1 MYCTLFTLLRSG
13 YRFKSLSKTFQDDTQ
28 LRMSSAARATTE
40 TVTSEAT
47 LAPTEQTNVQARA
60 GLQIIDSRST
70 SADDTAKRKSLPGKA
85 RIGSP
90 SLHKKYTIPSKPSP
104 PPAVSGTARARPRP
118 RSFSVQTYGP
128 FSPRSNIKVASRSP
142 AMARSSGASGATQTV
157 SSPSHVARNV
167 NGIGTF
173 TSAGEGKEGAGLV
186 EAGIKPP
193 MVQPR
198 VKKQLPKS
206 PGTTRA
212 LLPQKP
218 KPPPVAECKKTAQLP
233 PVAEGTKIAPPP
245 KVPPRKKRRSRSREG
260 VLESEA
266 QTNREGCSVTPT
278 QLSIS
283 EVGKD
288 EKQGRNGHKP
298 RMPVALKVLGNTDS
312 TTSIQGGTKET
323 HAIVNSAIVTRPN
336 GYQVACDDTTPK
348 NTQQVTPPR
357 IPPRVPR
364 RKTSTTTTQS
374 AAADHTQTSSSPSAL
389 SSSPPQV
396 ILQSSPPSKTKVL
409 FESVDQNSQRKHIA
423 GADASISSWSV
434 SSRNLFSSTT
444 SALSSS
450 PPQVKPRSRLP
461 SNTKV
466 APDSV
471 DQSFVQRLTMH
482 FEEQQGPVLP
492 GPSPVAGPRRYT
504 APNRSKPKPPVPRPR
519 SSKSKPTSPRREPQT
534 TPQTQ
539 TSSSDNPEL
548 EVLTELDLSRT
559 ESRQG
564 RESLD
569 PPRTESRL
577 EQESLDPLRTE
588 SRLGPKSRSLA
599 MSSPNLSTLGS
610 SRVHQRH
617 TSKENTPEPKRWS
630 STSPSHSRALVKE
643 FQNNQKVL
651 ATREGVLG
659 EFGSI
664 PQRAMSLSVI
674 SEPRKSPDGDQNPP
688 PKPLTRRRISSSAS
702 DLLDNSRTSVGGRVG
717 LQKVTEEMEK
727 TARKLNGSSGGCDGC
742 DGDGGGEKIQP
753 EEERFGDRLGGAES
767 QPTETPRPQE
777 VGKYASFQGRQRRA
791 ASADDILNEASHYAH
806 MFPIEASDVSSYTE
820 SEGRGSVLSAGTQ
833 ALLERARQL
842 SFNRKWCD
850 QLEVSYFFLISLLS
864 PWMHFS
870 HGYPFELK

>member
-1 MYCTLFTLLRSG
+1 MYCTLFTLLLSG
-13 YRFKSLSKTFQDDTQ
+13 YQLKSLSKTFHDDTQ
-28 LRMSSAARATTE
+28 LRMSSAGRATTE
-40 TVTSEAT
+40 TDTSEAT
-47 LAPTEQTNVQARA
+47 VAPTEPTKVQARV

-70 SADDTAKRKSLPGKA
+70 SADDTAKRQSLPGKA

-90 SLHKKYTIPSKPSP
+90 SLHKKYAIPSKPSP
-104 PPAVSGTARARPRP
+104 PPAVSSTARARPRP
-118 RSFSVQTYGP
+118 RSFSVQT
-128 FSPRSNIKVASRSP
+128 FSPRSNIKIASRSP
-142 AMARSSGASGATQTV
+142 PMARSSSTQTV

-173 TSAGEGKEGAGLV
+173 ASAGEGKEGAGLV

-198 VKKQLPKS
+198 RKKQLPKS

-218 KPPPVAECKKTAQLP
+218 KPPPVAECKKTAQPP
-233 PVAEGTKIAPPP
+233 PVAEGTNIAPPP
-245 KVPPRKKRRSRSREG
+245 KVPPRKKRRSRNRET

-266 QTNREGCSVTPT
+266 QTSGEGCSVTPT

-283 EVGKD
+283 EDGKD
-288 EKQGRNGHKP
+288 EKQGRNGHEP

-323 HAIVNSAIVTRPN
+323 HAIVNSAIVARPN

-348 NTQQVTPPR
+348 NTQQLTPPR

-374 AAADHTQTSSSPSAL
+374 AAADDTQTSSSPSAL

-396 ILQSSPPSKTKVL
+396 ILRSSPPSKTKVL
-409 FESVDQNSQRKHIA
+409 FESVDQRKHIA

-444 SALSSS
+444 SVLSSS

-471 DQSFVQRLTMH
+471 DQSFVRRLTMH
-482 FEEQQGPVLP
+482 FKEQQGPVLL
-492 GPSPVAGPRRYT
+492 GPIPVAGPRRYT

-519 SSKSKPTSPRREPQT
+519 SKPTSPRREPQT

-548 EVLTELDLSRT
+548 EVLAELDLSRT

-577 EQESLDPLRTE
+577 EQESLDPSRTE

-599 MSSPNLSTLGS
+599 MSSPNLSTLGG

-630 STSPSHSRALVKE
+630 STSPSHSRALIKE
-643 FQNNQKVL
+643 LQNNKKVL

-659 EFGSI
+659 DFGSI

-674 SEPRKSPDGDQNPP
+674 SEPRKSPDRDQNPP

-702 DLLDNSRTSVGGRVG
+702 DLLDNSHTSVGGRVG
-717 LQKVTEEMEK
+717 LQKVTEETER
-727 TARKLNGSSGGCDGC
+727 TARKLNGSSGGG
-742 DGDGGGEKIQP
+742 DGDGGGEKIRP

-767 QPTETPRPQE
+767 QPIETPRPQE

-806 MFPIEASDVSSYTE
+806 MFPIGASDVSSYTE

-850 QLEVSYFFLISLLS
+850 QLEVSYFFLISFLS

-870 HGYPFELK
+870 HCYPFELK